1 MWRAIAVALSI
12 GLGACAPGR
21 VADLQD
27 IGKLS
32 IGAGVGA
39 SVDASLG
46 FVSQPSFGFFSE
58 TSLLGNEARQ
68 ASGYVFQKR
77 VSFPYTFVTAAR
89 DGKGLLGALNYT
101 GFLATYKVTG
111 FQRGF
116 EEIDRTLDAVAPRE
130 FGLEIEGVRYGGGVV
145 GGRWLP
151 LPGLADDY
159 SRIFT
164 FHQLTNFHVGAH
176 AGIIGAR
183 VGFNPLELFDFLLG
197 LGGLDIAGD
206 DPQGQ
211 PVPEAK
217 TEH

>member
-1 MWRAIAVALSI
+1 MWRAIAGVLSI
-12 GLGACAPGR
+12 ALGACAPGR

-58 TSLLGNEARQ
+58 TSLLGSEARQ

-116 EEIDRTLDAVAPRE
+116 EEIDRTLDAVPPRE
-130 FGLEIEGVRYGGGVV
+130 FGLEIEDVRYGGGVV
-145 GGRWLP
+145 GGR
-151 LPGLADDY
+151 
-159 SRIFT
+159 
-164 FHQLTNFHVGAH
+164 
-176 AGIIGAR
+176 
-183 VGFNPLELFDFLLG
+183 VGFNPLELLDFLLG

-211 PVPEAK
+211 PLPEAK